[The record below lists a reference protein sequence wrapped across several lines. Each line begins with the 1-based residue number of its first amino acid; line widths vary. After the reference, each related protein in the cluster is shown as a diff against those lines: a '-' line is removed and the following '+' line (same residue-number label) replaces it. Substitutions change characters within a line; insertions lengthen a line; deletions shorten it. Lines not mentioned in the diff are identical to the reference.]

1 MRDAEE
7 LNEPLLPEDYP
18 IYAGYF
24 YVVDGRAISSNWG
37 DITAAQ
43 LKARLNAK
51 EVRRCDAVR
60 RGLFG

>member
-1 MRDAEE
+1 MRGEEE
-7 LNEPLLPEDYP
+7 LNEPFLPDDYP

-24 YVVDGRAISSNWG
+24 YVVDGKVICSNWHG
-37 DITAAQ
+37 ITAAQ
-43 LKARLNAK
+43 LKARLKAN